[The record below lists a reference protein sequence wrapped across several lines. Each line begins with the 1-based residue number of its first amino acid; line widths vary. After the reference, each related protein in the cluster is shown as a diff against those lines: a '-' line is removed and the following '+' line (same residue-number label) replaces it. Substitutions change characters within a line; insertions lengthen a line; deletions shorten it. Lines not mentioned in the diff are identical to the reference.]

1 MNLEA
6 VWFKNGK
13 EIYRVD
19 PVLDVVC
26 YDNMTR
32 VSNIEIYNG
41 INWYSSEDTDT
52 EEEADDFVIRIKKD

>member
-13 EIYRVD
+13 EIYCVD

-26 YDNMTR
+26 YDDMTS

-41 INWYSSEDTDT
+41 DNWYSSEDADH
-52 EEEADDFVIRIKKD
+52 EEEADDFIIRIKKD